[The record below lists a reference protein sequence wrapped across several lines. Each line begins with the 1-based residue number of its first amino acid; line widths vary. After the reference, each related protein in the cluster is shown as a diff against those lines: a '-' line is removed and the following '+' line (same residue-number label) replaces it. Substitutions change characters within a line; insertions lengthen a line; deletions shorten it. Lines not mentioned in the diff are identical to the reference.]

1 MNRFLSSSFNN
12 SRFYD
17 HGLGC
22 SLSSLSVSRDRWQSC
37 LLRDSLYVLLWGGLL
52 HSITS
57 DPPHPPCQQP
67 HCWPTYSITPFGS
80 HKTNSPNW
88 SIIASTYMCYVQ
100 LCRSLNAKEPSVSQ
114 CQLLYWRPVSGGYV
128 WYLLTIPTIS
138 HSFYAHFMHIF
149 MQTKILTIEG

>member
-1 MNRFLSSSFNN
+1 MQPPHSHFQSPEQELPPPWQP
-12 SRFYD
+12 
-17 HGLGC
+17 LGSPLRRPPPQHNKYLHIKLLC
-22 SLSSLSVSRDRWQSC
+22 ILGIHHIHLVSSLIAD
-37 LLRDSLYVLLWGGLL
+37 LHTPLL
-52 HSITS
+52 H
-57 DPPHPPCQQP
+57 C
-67 HCWPTYSITPFGS
+67 GA

-88 SIIASTYMCYVQ
+88 SIIASAYMCYVHLCMQ

-138 HSFYAHFMHIF
+138 RSFYAHFMHIF